1 MVLAPGA
8 APPTARES
16 PFIGDDSMYEKLPS
30 RFQMRVHLQALVNA
44 LRRPTSDVTKLVR
57 MTNDA
62 IDVLDR
68 VEPGEKTLRSRL
80 VWLKIALEGDRV
92 DRGQYAAELD
102 RSAARF
108 QWVPTARAS

>member
-1 MVLAPGA
+1 
-8 APPTARES
+8 
-16 PFIGDDSMYEKLPS
+16 MYEKLPS

-62 IDVLDR
+62 IGVLDR
-68 VEPGEKTLRSRL
+68 AEPGEKTLRSRL
-80 VWLKIALEGDRV
+80 VWLKIALEGDRSM